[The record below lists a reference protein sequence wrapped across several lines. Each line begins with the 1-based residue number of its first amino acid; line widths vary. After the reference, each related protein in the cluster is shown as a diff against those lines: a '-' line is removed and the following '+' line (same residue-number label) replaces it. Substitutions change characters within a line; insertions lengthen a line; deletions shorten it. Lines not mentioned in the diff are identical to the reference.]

1 MSSDGKRKVGI
12 VLHADSINMLRQRAG
27 PTQNKAR
34 TRPGIEDLDFA
45 AMRACNLAHDRQA
58 YASAAATSLLELD
71 SANERCESPFLFFPQ
86 VSPAA
91 IPYRQFALL
100 VWRPDRNYA
109 HRSTRPN
116 YA

>member
-34 TRPGIEDLDFA
+34 TRPGIEELDFA

-58 YASAAATSLLELD
+58 DARAADTSLFQLG
-71 SANERCESPFLFFPQ
+71 SANERFEYPFQIGRAPGRERVGQYFET
-86 VSPAA
+86 
-91 IPYRQFALL
+91 L
-100 VWRPDRNYA
+100 VGRGL
-109 HRSTRPN
+109 
-116 YA
+116 